1 MSGYA
6 RALWY
11 GGSIAVTAL
20 VVVLWQAIGLGW
32 GLATVGTLIGL
43 GTVRQSSGLAN
54 GVLSQLTAVLHGQS
68 LLPSAGLLAVA
79 ALVIHFAIG
88 LIVTVF
94 WIVAIVAVIA
104 AAIWALN
111 TIL

>member
-1 MSGYA
+1 MNQIEQSRSRPPVA
-6 RALWY
+6 RRVVA
-11 GGSIAVTAL
+11 GL
-20 VVVLWQAIGLGW
+20 VLVAIG
-32 GLATVGTLIGL
+32 
-43 GTVRQSSGLAN
+43 
-54 GVLSQLTAVLHGQS
+54 
-68 LLPSAGLLAVA
+68 

>member
-1 MSGYA
+1 MNQIEQS
-6 RALWY
+6 R
-11 GGSIAVTAL
+11 SRPP
-20 VVVLWQAIGLGW
+20 VVRRV
-32 GLATVGTLIGL
+32 V
-43 GTVRQSSGLAN
+43 
-54 GVLSQLTAVLHGQS
+54 
-68 LLPSAGLLAVA
+68 AGLVLVAVA

-104 AAIWALN
+104 AAIWALH

>member
-1 MSGYA
+1 VPPPWRYPKYMNQIEQS
-6 RALWY
+6 R
-11 GGSIAVTAL
+11 SRPP
-20 VVVLWQAIGLGW
+20 VVRKV
-32 GLATVGTLIGL
+32 V
-43 GTVRQSSGLAN
+43 
-54 GVLSQLTAVLHGQS
+54 
-68 LLPSAGLLAVA
+68 AGLVLVAVA

>member
-1 MSGYA
+1 MNQIEQSRSRPPVVRRVVAG
-6 RALWY
+6 
-11 GGSIAVTAL
+11 L
-20 VVVLWQAIGLGW
+20 VLVAIG
-32 GLATVGTLIGL
+32 
-43 GTVRQSSGLAN
+43 
-54 GVLSQLTAVLHGQS
+54 
-68 LLPSAGLLAVA
+68 